1 MIRPHSIQFCSGV
14 FHLLIY
20 VKEIRESHMKIPQVK
35 YDFFILFIFWS
46 KTWLDKMLSSP
57 LAHHRILQQTIFS
70 LGILNICID
79 SSRELPAEWTTY
91 TKFQT
96 LLYQV
101 RNKPVLCVLFVCFIF
116 SSFLRLLHV
125 LKCASDWIF
134 SWKQN
139 QIAPKRAVR
148 SGSIGRVNDK
158 SRHRREIGY
167 KSRDM

>member
-1 MIRPHSIQFCSGV
+1 
-14 FHLLIY
+14 
-20 VKEIRESHMKIPQVK
+20 MKIPQVK

-57 LAHHRILQQTIFS
+57 KAHHRILQQTIFS

-101 RNKPVLCVLFVCFIF
+101 RSKPVLCVLFLCFIF
-116 SSFLRLLHV
+116 SSFS
-125 LKCASDWIF
+125 CM
-134 SWKQN
+134 
-139 QIAPKRAVR
+139 
-148 SGSIGRVNDK
+148 
-158 SRHRREIGY
+158 Y
-167 KSRDM
+167 